1 MITKN
6 KRRNKILLTILAVIA
21 VLVGG
26 GMGYLSK
33 IDSNIKRPDA
43 KTYQKDRI
51 KVNDKEKAAE
61 GYHSIAIFGVDSR
74 TAELGKGNR
83 SDSVM
88 IASIDNKTKEVK
100 LVSIFRDTL
109 VEIDG
114 HGYDKLAHA
123 YAFGGPELAVN
134 TLNTNFDL
142 HITDF
147 ITVNFNVTEKIIDLL
162 GGVTVDVQPDEVK
175 WVNGY
180 VRSLAAEGADVKVAY
195 INGPGEQMLTGSQA
209 VAYSRIRY
217 TSGGDY
223 KRAKRQRIIMN
234 TTLNKAKTQ
243 DLLTLNSIIE
253 SVSNELYTN
262 LTSSDILSMMKD
274 VFSYQL
280 QETQGFPYHVTNS
293 RIYTQASQ
301 HKTTWVGIA
310 NMLDEDIKTLHYE
323 LYGEGLPSTATGKSD
338 AIFEEQPETTE
349 APVRGKVDYTPT
361 ETVIRISNELKAK
374 LGL

>member
-1 MITKN
+1 M
-6 KRRNKILLTILAVIA
+6 IA

-33 IDSNIKRPDA
+33 LDNNIQRPDA

-51 KVNDKEKAAE
+51 KVNDKEQAAE

-88 IASIDNKTKEVK
+88 IASIDNKTKDVK

-109 VEIDG
+109 VEIEG

-123 YAFGGPELAVN
+123 YSFGGPELAVN
-134 TLNTNFDL
+134 TLNANFDL

-147 ITVNFNVTEKIIDLL
+147 ITINFNVAEKVIDLL
-162 GGVTVDVQPDEVK
+162 GGVTVDIASDEVK

-195 INGPGEQMLTGSQA
+195 INGPGEQTLTGSQA
-209 VAYSRIRY
+209 VAYTRIRY

-223 KRAKRQRIIMN
+223 KRAKRQRTIIN
-234 TTLNKAKTQ
+234 AAVNKAKGQ
-243 DLLTLNSIIE
+243 DPLTINSIVE
-253 SVSNELYTN
+253 SVSSEIYTN
-262 LTSSDILSMMKD
+262 LTSADILSIMKD
-274 VFSYQL
+274 IFSYQL
-280 QETQGFPYHVTNS
+280 QDTQGFPYHVKGV
-293 RIYTQASQ
+293 RVYTQASQ
-301 HKTTWVGIA
+301 QKTTWVGVA
-310 NMLDEDIKTLHYE
+310 SMLEEDVKTLHYV
-323 LYGEGLPSTATGKSD
+323 LYGEGLPSTATGDSD
-338 AIFEEQPETTE
+338 ANFEGSEGATLE
-349 APVRGKVDYTPT
+349 PVKGDVDYTPT
-361 ETVIRISNELKAK
+361 ETVIRISNDLKAK